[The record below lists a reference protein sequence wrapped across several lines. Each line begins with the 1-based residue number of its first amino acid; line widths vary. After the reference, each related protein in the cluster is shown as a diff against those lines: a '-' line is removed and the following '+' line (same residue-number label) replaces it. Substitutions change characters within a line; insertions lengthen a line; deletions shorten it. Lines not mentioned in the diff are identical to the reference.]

1 MAPHPSTPEQILEV
15 IAEAMPTLRQMGALR
30 LGIFGS
36 RVHGVARIDSDVDV
50 LVTLAPGRDLL
61 DLVAIR
67 DQLQEILG
75 LPVDVVTE
83 SGIRDDSR
91 ESILRDVRYA
101 A

>member
-1 MAPHPSTPEQILEV
+1 
-15 IAEAMPTLRQMGALR
+15 MGALR

>member
-1 MAPHPSTPEQILEV
+1 
-15 IAEAMPTLRQMGALR
+15 MGALR

-75 LPVDVVTE
+75 LAVDVVTE

>member
-1 MAPHPSTPEQILEV
+1 
-15 IAEAMPTLRQMGALR
+15 MGALR

-67 DQLQEILG
+67 DQLQKILG